1 MSKIEPVWCVFD
13 GTWWHATASGNAPL
27 STRWS
32 ARCLCP
38 CYVRGSQR
46 SNGGAYNYSSDSRQ
60 PTCVACLR
68 LLEKRA
74 ELARRKEDGIV
85 RDTNQGVLFET

>member
-1 MSKIEPVWCVFD
+1 MSEIEPVWCVFD
-13 GTWWHATASGNAPL
+13 GTWWHATAGGNAPL
-27 STRWS
+27 SQRVS
-32 ARCLCP
+32 VRCLCSEGVWGEP
-38 CYVRGSQR
+38 R
-46 SNGGAYNYSSDSRQ
+46 SGGGVDYQIEIRQ

-85 RDTNQGVLFET
+85 RDKKQRELFGT

>member
-1 MSKIEPVWCVFD
+1 MSEIKAVWCVFD

-32 ARCLCP
+32 VCCLCP
-38 CYVRGSQR
+38 ECLQGSSR
-46 SNGGAYNYSSDSRQ
+46 SIGGDYNYSSDIRL

-74 ELARRKEDGIV
+74 ELTRRKEDGVV
-85 RDTNQGVLFET
+85 RDKKQGVLF